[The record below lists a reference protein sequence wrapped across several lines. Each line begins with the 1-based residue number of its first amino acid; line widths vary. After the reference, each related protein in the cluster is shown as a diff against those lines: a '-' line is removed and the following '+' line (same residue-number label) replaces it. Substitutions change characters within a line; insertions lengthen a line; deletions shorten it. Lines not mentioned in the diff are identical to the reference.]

1 MDLYSIK
8 SNGERFFPTH
18 KVNYYIA
25 VGIIPV
31 IDDVRLAAR
40 SKSGLCLHLMLW
52 RWAVAPERGYLDWA
66 FHPKRH
72 LRCWCNDSFIAIT
85 LLSAFSGFS
94 KETRTA
100 IMPELTEHCKHFLII
115 LLPWIL
121 ALQNGTSHARLL
133 LT

>member
-40 SKSGLCLHLMLW
+40 SKSGLCFASHSVTPKGMNLRDDIRIGLS
-52 RWAVAPERGYLDWA
+52 
-66 FHPKRH
+66 PKRS
-72 LRCWCNDSFIAIT
+72 LRD
-85 LLSAFSGFS
+85 
-94 KETRTA
+94 
-100 IMPELTEHCKHFLII
+100 
-115 LLPWIL
+115 
-121 ALQNGTSHARLL
+121 
-133 LT
+133 